1 MPKVHRRMALLLWLL
16 FSKKDTPKPQR
27 VIGWQSIM
35 LKTSMPVLHVEMC
48 RNRKERRSSAVL

>member
-1 MPKVHRRMALLLWLL
+1 MAGSVIVVVV
-16 FSKKDTPKPQR
+16 FEKDTPKPQR

-35 LKTSMPVLHVEMC
+35 LRTSMPILHVEMC